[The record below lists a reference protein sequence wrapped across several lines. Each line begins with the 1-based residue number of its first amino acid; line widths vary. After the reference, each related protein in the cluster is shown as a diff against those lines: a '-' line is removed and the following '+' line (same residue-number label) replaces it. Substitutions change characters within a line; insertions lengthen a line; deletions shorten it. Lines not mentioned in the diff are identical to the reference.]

1 MDKRTVFDAI
11 DADRERF
18 EEVARQIWETPEL
31 GLFEEESAQV
41 LIDLLS
47 APGRIERAMAE
58 FEETREGVY
67 ETPLPAEVAPPFD
80 VTAP

>member
-1 MDKRTVFDAI
+1 MDKRTVFDA
-11 DADRERF
+11 
-18 EEVARQIWETPEL
+18 
-31 GLFEEESAQV
+31 
-41 LIDLLS
+41 IDLLS